1 MGHSLGD
8 THGTLTAWD
17 THCDA
22 HEELGGQARLMMH
35 HQPWDKKW
43 ERSKPRTRHALRG
56 TLVVGVPIRHVL
68 QAGLGALGRSSNKG
82 RRWSECLDGDVTCQ
96 APVAETSAV
105 AAADC
110 PPCAP
115 RCCPRM
121 RWARGRSRAC
131 LWGQRQ
137 DPWTAA
143 GRATAAR
150 SGRTRPVLLDGLL
163 LAFYSAVIH

>member
-1 MGHSLGD
+1 VGHSLGD

-96 APVAETSAV
+96 APVAEPPPTV
-105 AAADC
+105 RHVRHAAAPGCDRRGAGLVHAC
-110 PPCAP
+110 RAS
-115 RCCPRM
+115 
-121 RWARGRSRAC
+121 ARIRG
-131 LWGQRQ
+131 
-137 DPWTAA
+137 P
-143 GRATAAR
+143 
-150 SGRTRPVLLDGLL
+150 LLDGLL
-163 LAFYSAVIH
+163 LPGVGGPVQCYWTGYC